1 MVRPVRRRRLGSQF
15 SLIRSMTRQ
24 PRTVPQCV
32 CLFLAPLESCC
43 TPPLC
48 RRAAASVI
56 LALRPINFSIS
67 CRCAAGALAG
77 ASAWPARQREFP
89 YSSTSAFAGNP
100 LLISLE
106 RLAEHGWI
114 DPSRLGGLSEGVGAI
129 EYDQVQRHK
138 LPLLIEAARNFLEDA
153 PIGAQLRFQHFCTE
167 NAWWLEDFVLFDAL
181 RDRYGNTRWSQWPRE
196 LARREPEALLA
207 AGSEL
212 GPELAVRRA
221 MQFAFYEQWHALRLR
236 CAQRSIRVVGDIA
249 IFVDYD
255 SADVWAHRDLY
266 RLKEDLEP
274 EVVSGVPPDAF
285 SATGQR
291 WGNPLYNWQAMQ
303 SRGYRW
309 WIQRLR
315 WATQTCDYI
324 RLDHFRGFEQFW
336 EIPASEPTAMRGRWV
351 DGPKDELFNKLREA
365 LGGLPFFAEDLGYI
379 TPEVHALRE
388 RHQIPGLAVLQF
400 GFGNPGAHIYLPH
413 RVTADCVIYTGTHD
427 NDTTAG
433 LVGTA
438 WASTSAMP
446 FEPTSDRAPM
456 ALTGAS
462 SAWRKVRSPVCRW
475 SRCRMFLVWAAKPA

>member
-1 MVRPVRRRRLGSQF
+1 MK
-15 SLIRSMTRQ
+15 
-24 PRTVPQCV
+24 
-32 CLFLAPLESCC
+32 LAC
-43 TPPLC
+43 
-48 RRAAASVI
+48 
-56 LALRPINFSIS
+56 
-67 CRCAAGALAG
+67 
-77 ASAWPARQREFP
+77 
-89 YSSTSAFAGNP
+89 
-100 LLISLE
+100 
-106 RLAEHGWI
+106 
-114 DPSRLGGLSEGVGAI
+114 
-129 EYDQVQRHK
+129 
-138 LPLLIEAARNFLEDA
+138 
-153 PIGAQLRFQHFCTE
+153 
-167 NAWWLEDFVLFDAL
+167 
-181 RDRYGNTRWSQWPRE
+181 
-196 LARREPEALLA
+196 REPEALLA
-207 AGSEL
+207 ACSEL

-291 WGNPLYNWQAMQ
+291 WGNPLYNWEVMQ

-336 EIPASEPTAMRGRWV
+336 EIPASEPTAMHGRWV
-351 DGPKDELFNKLREA
+351 DGPKDDLFNKLREA

-400 GFGNPGAHIYLPH
+400 GFGNRGAHIYLPH

-427 NDTTAG
+427 NDTTLG
-433 LVGTA
+433 WWERRGRV
-438 WASTSAMP
+438 
-446 FEPTSDRAPM
+446 RAPCHSNLRRTERRWHSLGPHPPGARFGRQPVGGPVAGCSWSGQRSPPEYSERPHRQFSL
-456 ALTGAS
+456 ALPARIADPGAGRASGQPRRSYRSPAS
-462 SAWRKVRSPVCRW
+462 SGSRAPGRRLRRLMSRRNHPVTIKWFTDREEIVY
-475 SRCRMFLVWAAKPA
+475 RCKRGRE